1 MADAKHTPGRTTM
14 PIMNNPFMNAIPF
27 AMIAPH
33 EKQAQRNHW
42 QSLERLAQRG
52 GLSACEALAI
62 LEDREWARGVSK
74 EDDALKL
81 INKVR
86 EWNAAIAKATGSAA

>member
-1 MADAKHTPGRTTM
+1 MSDRVTM
-14 PIMNNPFMNAIPF
+14 PIMNNPFMSQIPF

-33 EKQAQRNHW
+33 ESQATKNHW
-42 QSLERLAQRG
+42 QTLNRLAERG

-62 LEDREWARGVSK
+62 MEDRPWRRGLSK
-74 EDDALKL
+74 EDDARLL

-86 EWNAAIAKATGSAA
+86 EWNAAATPSPNRPAAGEKA